1 MVIPIQN
8 SERLTLRSFTG
19 SDAIPLHRIMGQS
32 QILRYFPNS
41 TPPELDRVE
50 RLVNFQLE
58 HWEQYGYGWWAIDV
72 IEEKEIGRF
81 IGWAG
86 LQFLPDTDEV
96 EVAYMLER
104 DYWGRGLATE
114 AANEALRYGFDQLK
128 VDEIVGIVHP
138 ENAASIRVI
147 EKLGMVFD
155 TRKPYF
161 GMDCFRYVLT
171 VDKFETWKTDNR

>member
-32 QILRYFPNS
+32 QILRYFSNS

-50 RLVNFQLE
+50 RLVYFQLE

-72 IEEKEIGRF
+72 LEEKEIGRF

-86 LQFLPDTDEV
+86 LQFLSDTDEV
-96 EVAYMLER
+96 EVAYMLDR

-171 VDKFETWKTDNR
+171 AEKYKTWITDNR